1 MTLALSFSPIRPLV
15 LVGAGNMGGALLQGW
30 LDAGLNPNA
39 VVVIDPSPN
48 ADATAMLAAAGIE
61 PLDKPPSGVA
71 RVLVVAVKPQVI
83 ASVLPGL
90 RGLVG
95 TETTVVSIAAGTPVK
110 ALRDALGDAAIVR
123 AMPNTPA
130 RVARGVTVAFATP
143 QVDGAGGTLVTEL
156 FEAVGE
162 ILWVKDE
169 KLIDAATAVS
179 GSGPAYV
186 FHMVEAL
193 TEAAQ
198 SIGFEPEM
206 AERLARGTVVGAAE
220 LLYQSDTPAGTLR
233 ENVTSPNGTTAAA
246 LTVLMNRTGMKSL
259 MKRAVTAAR
268 KRAREL
274 AK

>member
-15 LVGAGNMGGALLQGW
+15 LVGAGKMGGALLQGW
-30 LDAGLNPNA
+30 LEQGLNPKA
-39 VVVIDPSPN
+39 VVVVDPSLSEES
-48 ADATAMLAAAGIE
+48 AGMLADAGIE
-61 PLDKPPSGVA
+61 ALNEPPGGVA
-71 RVLVVAVKPQVI
+71 RVMVLAVKPQVI
-83 ASVLPGL
+83 GNVLPTL

-95 TETTVVSIAAGTPVK
+95 DQTTVVSIAAGTPLK
-110 ALRDALGDAAIVR
+110 ALTAGLGDAAIVR

-130 RVARGVTVAFATP
+130 SVGRGVTVAIATP
-143 QVDGAGGTLVTEL
+143 QVDEDGGALVTEL

-186 FHMVEAL
+186 FYMVEAL
-193 TEAAQ
+193 TEAAEGL
-198 SIGFEPEM
+198 GFAPEV
-206 AERLARGTVVGAAE
+206 AERLARGTVAGAGE
-220 LLYQSDTPAGTLR
+220 LLYQSDFPAGTLR
-233 ENVTSPNGTTAAA
+233 ANVTSPNGTTAAA
-246 LTVLMNRTGMKSL
+246 VAILEARLGLKSL
-259 MKRAVTAAR
+259 IKRTVAAAR